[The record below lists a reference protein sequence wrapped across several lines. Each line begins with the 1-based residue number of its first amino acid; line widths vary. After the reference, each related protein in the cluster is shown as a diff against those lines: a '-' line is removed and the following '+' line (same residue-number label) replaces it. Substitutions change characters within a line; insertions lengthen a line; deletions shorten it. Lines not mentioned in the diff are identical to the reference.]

1 MREPAHGLG
10 KCLRAF
16 TGPKDFGPSGFARVL
31 VWARDATDS
40 RPSRSGGATVPVA
53 AQRLRA
59 CWRAMA
65 HRRRRFALLAIPL
78 TPMLAHIWTRGDR
91 RDRFSTIEKRRCDC
105 AGGRAQAASVSA
117 MAHRRSWFADLRD
130 SVNSHF
136 NLHPF
141 ACTHECNSHLCTL
154 MTSQTVRDPSKDCF
168 HGQFWMLTRECRAR
182 ATRRDTHAVHTRT
195 RSGTSSLCNESR
207 PLALRD
213 EKTAGAVTRDT
224 PQKNVRRRHL
234 TAIRELAR

>member
-1 MREPAHGLG
+1 M
-10 KCLRAF
+10 
-16 TGPKDFGPSGFARVL
+16 
-31 VWARDATDS
+31 
-40 RPSRSGGATVPVA
+40 PVA

-105 AGGRAQAASVSA
+105 AGGRAQAASGDGAPAQLV
-117 MAHRRSWFADLRD
+117 RRLPRFGKLALQLAP
-130 SVNSHF
+130 VAF
-136 NLHPF
+136 
-141 ACTHECNSHLCTL
+141 THECNSYLCTL

-168 HGQFWMLTRECRAR
+168 HGQFGGLTRECRAR
-182 ATRRDTHAVHTRT
+182 ATRRAYKHPIGHVHLVQRISTLGIER
-195 RSGTSSLCNESR
+195 REDRWSGDSGHGTANE
-207 PLALRD
+207 
-213 EKTAGAVTRDT
+213 
-224 PQKNVRRRHL
+224 RRRNL

>member
-1 MREPAHGLG
+1 MLSRAGAWSGEVSESDGATAQAFTGPKDFGPLGRCTRIGVGARCDRFSTIDKRGRWRFRDPAHGLG
-10 KCLRAF
+10 KCLRAMARR
-16 TGPKDFGPSGFARVL
+16 GRRLPDLRISAPSVVARIL

-40 RPSRSGGATVPVA
+40 RPSINGGATVPVA

-65 HRRRRFALLAIPL
+65 HQRRRFALLAIPL

-117 MAHRRSWFADLRD
+117 MAHRRSWFADFRD

-136 NLHPF
+136 NLHP
-141 ACTHECNSHLCTL
+141 L
-154 MTSQTVRDPSKDCF
+154 
-168 HGQFWMLTRECRAR
+168 
-182 ATRRDTHAVHTRT
+182 
-195 RSGTSSLCNESR
+195 
-207 PLALRD
+207 LAL
-213 EKTAGAVTRDT
+213 TNATLISA
-224 PQKNVRRRHL
+224 H
-234 TAIRELAR
+234 